1 MADQSSQVID
11 CMVTLCPSI
20 YQSDDVK
27 QRPLSTILTAFQRD
41 ERVQQQ
47 VEQVRAAQDK
57 ESYAQAKNK
66 LPVVIFGGKFNNR
79 KNSGL
84 VEASGLMA
92 LDFDVDTQ
100 AESDELK
107 DMLKDDPYIYSFFLS
122 TGGLGYRA
130 LIKIPKVESDA
141 QYKSYFYSISEHY
154 KNIDAA
160 CKDIARASFYTHDPD
175 LYINPEAKVWTDYKE
190 LDSKPNLS
198 QLTKPIAK
206 KTDYKLA
213 NRIINVI
220 RYAQEGERHSKI
232 LKAARLMG
240 GYISAGRIEYHEAE
254 RLLKQE
260 AAALC
265 PNSIKKDER
274 TINDGLEDGMQEP
287 IRDEEELQIEEKYNQ
302 LGKIY
307 YTAIDAEDK
316 IFEKY
321 RNGIGEAWSTG
332 YPSVDQLYKVFPGY
346 FTTIYGSSFSG
357 KSLLWLDFLKNMS
370 YRHGLKHCIFSPE
383 TGAYDD
389 VFIKLC
395 EMVAEKD
402 FYDTYNN
409 RMSEEELRRAK
420 EFVDKHFIVVD
431 PGEHSLDLETALEY
445 LQIIERYYSVKVN
458 TLTLDPWNDLDHP
471 IDEADGREDKY
482 LEKAIKKVRLS
493 AYLNDWHICIITH
506 ARDQQMVHDKNDGV
520 RYYPPATFREV
531 AGGQTWSRKGFQMAS
546 VWRPPKGL
554 TEIDGTILQGDG
566 SETLWFQQKYKPDYA
581 GEKGVAKLKLDLK
594 RHRFYEGD
602 DHKPR
607 YATLIPE
614 KEHEQEQKTETN
626 EPPF

>member
-1 MADQSSQVID
+1 MADQSSPVID

-27 QRPLSTILTAFQRD
+27 HRPLSTILTAFQKD

-79 KNSGL
+79 KNTGL

-107 DMLKDDPYIYSFFLS
+107 DTLKYDPYIYSFFLS

-175 LYINPEAKVWTDYKE
+175 LYVNPEAKVWTDYKE
-190 LDSKPNLS
+190 LDSRPNLS

-206 KTDYKLA
+206 KTDYKL
-213 NRIINVI
+213 
-220 RYAQEGERHSKI
+220 
-232 LKAARLMG
+232 
-240 GYISAGRIEYHEAE
+240 
-254 RLLKQE
+254 

-506 ARDQQMVHDKNDGV
+506 ARDQQMVYDKNDGV

-546 VWRPPKGL
+546 VWRAPKGL

-581 GEKGVAKLKLDLK
+581 GEKGVAKLKLDQK

-614 KEHEQEQKTETN
+614 QEQEQKTETH